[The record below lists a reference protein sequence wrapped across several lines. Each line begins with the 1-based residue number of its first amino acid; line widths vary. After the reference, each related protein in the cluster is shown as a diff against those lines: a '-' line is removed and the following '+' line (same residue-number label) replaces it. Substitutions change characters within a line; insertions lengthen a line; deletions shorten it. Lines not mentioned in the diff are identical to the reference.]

1 MKNIFKLLRH
11 KTAKVTVE
19 DKVIVTQTDTRLGGI
34 LVRNFSSKNNK
45 AKPIHL
51 RRWIGF

>member
-19 DKVIVTQTDTRLGGI
+19 DKVIVTQN
-34 LVRNFSSKNNK
+34 VHK
-45 AKPIHL
+45 
-51 RRWIGF
+51 IGWYFGA